1 MLNKLILMG
10 RLTADPELKTTQSG
24 ASVTSFTL
32 AVERNF
38 RQGNERK
45 TDFVNCV
52 AWRNTAEFIAKYFG
66 KGQLMA
72 IDAELQSRS
81 YENSQ
86 GNKVT
91 VWEAVVNN
99 AYFAGGKNE
108 GSATNGD
115 TPLAEYGNLPND
127 DDLPF

>member
-1 MLNKLILMG
+1 MLNKLVLMG
-10 RLTADPELKTTQSG
+10 RLTADPELKTTPNG
-24 ASVTSFTL
+24 VSVTSFTL
-32 AVERNF
+32 AVDRNY

-52 AWRNTAEFIAKYFG
+52 AWRGTAEFITRYFG

-81 YENSQ
+81 YENAQ

-91 VWEAVVNN
+91 VWEAIVNN

-108 GSATNGD
+108 GTPNNGD
-115 TPLAEYGNLPND
+115 TPLTDYDTYPND